1 MLKSFNIQLF
11 EKALDLNI
19 SKAFWQE
26 EAKLNWERNQ
36 EGDIQIHKDTC
47 SLTFDPNL
55 KNFNN

>member
-1 MLKSFNIQLF
+1 VLKSFNIQLF

-36 EGDIQIHKDTC
+36 EGDI
-47 SLTFDPNL
+47 
-55 KNFNN
+55 